1 MSAQPEWTLEAVP
14 DRPRTTW
21 NAAELMAVSFP
32 EPTWAV
38 PGIIAEGVTLL
49 AGPPKVGKSWLSLG
63 LGLSI
68 AAGLPALGTVAV
80 DPGPVLYLALEDT
93 PRRLQSRMR
102 TVLAGRPAPAGLTLD
117 TYCPPLPTGETIT
130 SPAGWTKTPAPV
142 WSSSTCSPR
151 SEATPRRRELGVRS
165 GLRRRGPDQA
175 RGRHLRRSG
184 RARAPRPQSRRRRL
198 PSHRLRHERARRGR

>member
-151 SEATPRRRELGVRS
+151 SEATPPPARTRRTKRTTPPWAGSSAWPTPTPFRS
-165 GLRRRGPDQA
+165 CSCTTSAKP
-175 RGRHLRRSG
+175 
-184 RARAPRPQSRRRRL
+184 PQTTS
-198 PSHRLRHERARRGR
+198 

>member
-80 DPGPVLYLALEDT
+80 DPGPVLYLALEPAHPTT
-93 PRRLQSRMR
+93 P
-102 TVLAGRPAPAGLTLD
+102 A
-117 TYCPPLPTGETIT
+117 T
-130 SPAGWTKTPAPV
+130 SPCMVVTR
-142 WSSSTCSPR
+142 SPR
-151 SEATPRRRELGVRS
+151 
-165 GLRRRGPDQA
+165 
-175 RGRHLRRSG
+175 
-184 RARAPRPQSRRRRL
+184 
-198 PSHRLRHERARRGR
+198 